1 MTWHTVIAGNTTTV
15 SAGVAS
21 ATVALPANAA
31 GNTTGVARRCVLSTV
46 SGGAHVR
53 FVASTGTATDDDYLI
68 GIYPRYMNVP
78 GGATVLAY
86 IAAAATTSTLNIAI
100 AEF

>member
-1 MTWHTVIAGNTTTV
+1 MWMTVIAGSTTTV

-31 GNTTGVARRCVLSTV
+31 GNTTGVARRCVLSTLT
-46 SGGAHVR
+46 GGAHVR
-53 FVASTGTATDDDYLI
+53 FVASTGTATDDDLLVTDR
-68 GIYPRYMNVP
+68 PRFMNVP

-86 IAAAATTSTLNIAI
+86 IAANATTSILNIAI